1 MTLWSGAYSDICL
14 IAYLFVFLS
23 SAALNLSSN
32 GIEVVVNGK
41 LFHCSPVQF
50 LGKGGGT
57 RKLKVVLFI
66 PRRFYMD
73 GVRTVDN

>member
-50 LGKGGGT
+50 LGKGGDKKAESGVIYS
-57 RKLKVVLFI
+57 KEVLYGWSKNC
-66 PRRFYMD
+66 R
-73 GVRTVDN
+73 